1 MPNIKNFV
9 KIFFNKEPLSNINP
23 DNVVAVGASIQAN
36 IMSGNSSEELLLLD
50 VIPLSLGIETMGE
63 LVEVIIPRN
72 STIPTS
78 SSKEY
83 TTFKDGQSAMSIHVV
98 QGERD
103 IVSDCRSL
111 AKFTVNDIPPMLAG
125 AARVRLEFQ
134 IDANG
139 ILSIN
144 ATETTTGKVT
154 SVEVKPSYGIT
165 DSDIEKML
173 KDSIDN
179 AEEDIK
185 NRHLKEAAVEGNRV
199 ILAIKSALDIDGSE
213 LLSEEEQNEISHA
226 IGNLEKKLKGSN
238 KDNIINAIKS
248 LENVCETY
256 VERRM
261 NSNIQKIMKGTD
273 IKEYN

>member
-1 MPNIKNFV
+1 
-9 KIFFNKEPLSNINP
+9 
-23 DNVVAVGASIQAN
+23 
-36 IMSGNSSEELLLLD
+36 
-50 VIPLSLGIETMGE
+50 MGE

-125 AARVRLEFQ
+125 AARVMLEFQ

-185 NRHLKEAAVEGNRV
+185 NRHLKEAVVEGNRV

-226 IGNLEKKLKGSN
+226 IENLEKKLKGSN